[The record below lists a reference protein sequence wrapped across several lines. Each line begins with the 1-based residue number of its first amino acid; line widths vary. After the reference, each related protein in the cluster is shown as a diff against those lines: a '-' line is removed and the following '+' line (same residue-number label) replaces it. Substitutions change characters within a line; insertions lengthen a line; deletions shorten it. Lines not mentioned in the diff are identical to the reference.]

1 MACCQ
6 FWVEQ
11 QLRVVEQ
18 QLWVVE
24 QLQLEV
30 AQPVLEVAQLALH
43 ESALGQPLAAET
55 WLRSEET
62 QWAPAAQGAG
72 PGSAPFPLLVRVL
85 APSLFTF
92 RRFCRCSQ
100 LLT

>member
-18 QLWVVE
+18 
-24 QLQLEV
+24 LQLGV

-43 ESALGQPLAAET
+43 ENALGQPLAAET
-55 WLRSEET
+55 WIRSEKT
-62 QWAPAAQGAG
+62 RWAPAAQGVG
-72 PGSAPFPLLVRVL
+72 PGSAPFPLLGRVL
-85 APSLFTF
+85 APSLFTGK
-92 RRFCRCSQ
+92 
-100 LLT
+100 